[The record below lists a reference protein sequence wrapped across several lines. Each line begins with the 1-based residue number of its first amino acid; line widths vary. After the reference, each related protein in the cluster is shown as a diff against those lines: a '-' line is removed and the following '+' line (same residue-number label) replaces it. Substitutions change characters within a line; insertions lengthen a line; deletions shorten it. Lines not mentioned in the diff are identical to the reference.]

1 MDGFE
6 EENKAMSI
14 KLSPNFSAGETILKH
29 KTDGVKLQ
37 CRERNANFAS
47 VLTRAVF

>member
-1 MDGFE
+1 MNGFE
-6 EENKAMSI
+6 EDNKAMSI
-14 KLSPNFSAGETILKH
+14 ELCPNFSALETLVKH

-37 CRERNANFAS
+37 YGERNAKFAS